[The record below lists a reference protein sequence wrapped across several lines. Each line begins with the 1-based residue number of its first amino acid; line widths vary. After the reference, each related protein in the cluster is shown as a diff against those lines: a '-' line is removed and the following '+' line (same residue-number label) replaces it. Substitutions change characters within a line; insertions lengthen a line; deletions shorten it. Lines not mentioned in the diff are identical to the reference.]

1 MQFGEGKM
9 ALVPTM
15 LHQRPTLR
23 GAIGVEGPRHGSQG
37 RASAVCAVDLA
48 AGGGPSPGPSHATR
62 AGAMRSAR
70 SIADTEGRAGHH
82 AAGGSQCRSKFRPLA
97 VNKEISCATLMKAFK
112 GLKIDQIELWISADA
127 ETAGVLKLAFSAK
140 GKGGVQIV
148 LKPKAQQK
156 GERSCP
162 GRRR

>member
-1 MQFGEGKM
+1 
-9 ALVPTM
+9 
-15 LHQRPTLR
+15 
-23 GAIGVEGPRHGSQG
+23 
-37 RASAVCAVDLA
+37 
-48 AGGGPSPGPSHATR
+48 
-62 AGAMRSAR
+62 
-70 SIADTEGRAGHH
+70 
-82 AAGGSQCRSKFRPLA
+82 
-97 VNKEISCATLMKAFK
+97 MKAFK